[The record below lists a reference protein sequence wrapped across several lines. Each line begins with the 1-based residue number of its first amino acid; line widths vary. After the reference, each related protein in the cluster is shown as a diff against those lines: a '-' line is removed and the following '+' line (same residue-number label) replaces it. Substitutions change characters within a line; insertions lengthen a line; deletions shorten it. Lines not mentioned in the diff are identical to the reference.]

1 MTEIY
6 LIRHTQA
13 EGNIYRIMQGH
24 WDGDVTPLGL
34 KEIDALAERFK
45 GQELQAVYSSDLYRA
60 YLTACAL
67 TKYNDLKVITDKRLR
82 ELDMGSWE
90 RQFFCN
96 KLYETPDVVEQF
108 LTSPWEWQV
117 EGSETLRMVADR
129 AAEAVNELAEK
140 HSGEKIAIVTH
151 GVTIRCLLTRLLGLP
166 EKGEGSAPIVKNTSV
181 CMLNYENGKYRAG
194 YLNDVSH
201 LGNLPVSDW
210 VQRDGIRHES
220 FDPAS
225 DPGYYKKCYRDSWK
239 FAHSG
244 SLNGYSEENYFKAAQ
259 KHFSACRDSVL
270 RFYSGD
276 QPAGLADFDIERG
289 KHAGYGWISL
299 LYLEPE
305 FRFQGYG
312 IQALG
317 RAIMLYNRLGRRAVR
332 LNVAASNTAAL
343 RFYEKCGFQMLA
355 AEPGSDG
362 PLYLMERSLG
372 RIS

>member
-13 EGNIYRIMQGH
+13 EGNLYRITQGH

-34 KEIDALAERFK
+34 KEIDALAERFR
-45 GQELQAVYSSDLYRA
+45 GFGIDAVYSSDLYRA
-60 YLTACAL
+60 VLTARAL
-67 TKYNDLKVITDKRLR
+67 TKYNDLEVITDERLR
-82 ELDMGSWE
+82 ELDVGSWE
-90 RQFFCN
+90 GQFFCN
-96 KLYETPDVVEQF
+96 MMYEKPELTERF
-108 LTSPWEWQV
+108 LTSPWNWKV
-117 EGSETLRMVADR
+117 EGSETLSMVADR
-129 AAEAVNELAEK
+129 AVEAVNELAEK
-140 HSGEKIAIVTH
+140 HSGEKIAIVSH

-166 EKGEGSAPIVKNTSV
+166 LEGEGIAPIVKNTAV
-181 CMLNYENGKYRAG
+181 CKLICENGEYRAD

-201 LGNLPVSDW
+201 LGGLPVSDW
-210 VQRDGIRHES
+210 VQRDGIRHEL

-225 DPGYYKKCYRDSWK
+225 DPEYYKKCYRDAWK
-239 FAHSG
+239 FAHNG
-244 SLNGYSEENYFKAAQ
+244 SLSGYSEETYYHAAR
-259 KHFSACRDSVL
+259 KHYSACRDSVL
-270 RFYSGD
+270 KFYSGD

-317 RAIMLYNRLGRRAVR
+317 RAIMLYNRLGRKSVR
-332 LNVAASNTAAL
+332 LNVAASNTAAV
-343 RFYEKCGFQMLA
+343 RFYEKCGFRHLS

-362 PLYLMERSLG
+362 PLYLMERFLG